1 MRDLSGM
8 KRQKMPSLTQ
18 SRKAWLAT
26 APRAVLAKIDN
37 GRLVLELFTG
47 VVVSVPW
54 SQVHLGPKIPASAE
68 ILGKGLDVYFPDLD
82 EALFVPDLLADIAG
96 ARRRYGDG

>member
-1 MRDLSGM
+1 MDRIEQMIERSEKASG
-8 KRQKMPSLTQ
+8 
-18 SRKAWLAT
+18 WLAA
-26 APRAVLAKIDN
+26 APRALSVGIDN
-37 GRLVLELFTG
+37 GRLVLELSTG

-82 EALFVPDLLADIAG
+82 EALFVPDILADIAHLKQ
-96 ARRRYGDG
+96 AA